1 MLKKIV
7 LTSLKKRWALC
18 VLLVVIVVGIMLLS
32 LAPAYILQG
41 LIDNVLTPQN
51 TAIGAENAIGAT
63 SAKILLYYALAYF
76 TALALVALFDLL
88 KQILLI
94 IIGENLMKDIR
105 FSLAKKLNTIEAL
118 YFSKVDSGQLTSIIV
133 NDVDVIN
140 SMFTEGL
147 VSMVIDLLK
156 IVGIIASMFIFS
168 LTLGLI
174 TLAVIPIIYII
185 TRIFK
190 AKMFKAQ
197 MKNRVLV
204 GKANNHIGQTV
215 NTKQMIKVFSLEDY
229 MSNKYYS
236 LLTEN
241 YKSTAKADFYG
252 SIYSPIIKTL
262 TAIIIAF
269 VILISGVNFNILGIT
284 IGMLAGG
291 ITLIESLFAPID
303 NIGMELQSL
312 QSAMSGI
319 KRVNNF
325 LAENDEPCKSK
336 KTLQDIIPNKTA
348 QINFENLS
356 FSYDN
361 KTTVLDNLNF
371 SVANG
376 EKATIVGRTGVG
388 KTTLFKLITGLIKGD
403 GAVTINGEDVYTIDN
418 KIKPYL
424 FGYVAQSFNYI
435 DGTIKDNISLKNDS
449 LSDETILYALNFV
462 LLGDVIAKL
471 ECGIN
476 TTFSPALFSQG
487 QLQLLSIA
495 RAIVYNPTILLL
507 DEITANL
514 DEKTEKQILDILQKA
529 SANRTIIS
537 ISHRESSIIKSDKII
552 TLENGKVK
560 DIKLL
565 NQTENKK

>member
-1 MLKKIV
+1 
-7 LTSLKKRWALC
+7 
-18 VLLVVIVVGIMLLS
+18 
-32 LAPAYILQG
+32 
-41 LIDNVLTPQN
+41 
-51 TAIGAENAIGAT
+51 
-63 SAKILLYYALAYF
+63 
-76 TALALVALFDLL
+76 
-88 KQILLI
+88 
-94 IIGENLMKDIR
+94 
-105 FSLAKKLNTIEAL
+105 
-118 YFSKVDSGQLTSIIV
+118 
-133 NDVDVIN
+133 
-140 SMFTEGL
+140 
-147 VSMVIDLLK
+147 
-156 IVGIIASMFIFS
+156 
-168 LTLGLI
+168 
-174 TLAVIPIIYII
+174 
-185 TRIFK
+185 
-190 AKMFKAQ
+190 
-197 MKNRVLV
+197 
-204 GKANNHIGQTV
+204 
-215 NTKQMIKVFSLEDY
+215 
-229 MSNKYYS
+229 
-236 LLTEN
+236 
-241 YKSTAKADFYG
+241 G

-424 FGYVAQSFNYI
+424 FGYVAQSFSYI
-435 DGTIKDNISLKNDS
+435 DGTIKDNISLRNDS

-471 ECGIN
+471 EFGIN

>member
-1 MLKKIV
+1 
-7 LTSLKKRWALC
+7 
-18 VLLVVIVVGIMLLS
+18 
-32 LAPAYILQG
+32 
-41 LIDNVLTPQN
+41 
-51 TAIGAENAIGAT
+51 T

-140 SMFTEGL
+140 TMFTEGL

-156 IVGIIASMFIFS
+156 IVGIVASMFIFS

-424 FGYVAQSFNYI
+424 FGYVAQSFSYI

-471 ECGIN
+471 EFGIN